1 MPGKRA
7 AGEGT
12 LFQRRVGK
20 YTYWVTRVRLPDGS
34 LSRQITGKT
43 QSDVIAKRDA
53 LLRQAARTGRAPRAV
68 RGGETT
74 GDFLAR
80 WLEGQR
86 PPVLRASTWRSY
98 ETKVRLYMLPHIGK
112 IPLAKLTSDHIQ
124 ALQASLLRTPLEARV
139 PTATEARTVLSPTTV
154 RDVRMILSRAL
165 DRAVL
170 ERKVDANPATAAL
183 VDRPQ
188 AAVVEQRALDPEQ
201 ALLFLEALRGHRLEA
216 LYAVALALGLRKGE
230 ALGLGWRD
238 VDLDAGLV
246 HIRRSLSDAA
256 GGLHLDDVKTRKSRR
271 TLPLPAFLVPILRRH
286 RRRQAAERDRAVN
299 LWSGAHDLVFTTQF
313 GTPIG
318 PRNASRDL
326 AAILSRTALPRVTF
340 HELRH
345 SCGSLL
351 LALGVDI
358 KVIQEILGH
367 SSIGVTGDVYA
378 HVQLGLKRQAAE
390 AMHGLLGNGADNG
403 DDEILLTQRRSPRRA
418 GAG

>member
-7 AGEGT
+7 GGEGT
-12 LFQRRVGK
+12 LFQRRIGK
-20 YTYWVTRVRLPDGS
+20 YAYWVTRVRLPDGS
-34 LSRQITGKT
+34 LSRQITGKS

-53 LLRQAARTGRAPRAV
+53 LLRQVVRTGRVPRSP
-68 RGGETT
+68 RGSETT
-74 GDFLAR
+74 GEFLTR
-80 WLEGQR
+80 WIEGQK

-98 ETKVRLYMLPHIGK
+98 ETKVRLYVLPHIGK
-112 IPLAKLTSDHIQ
+112 VQLARLTSDHIQ
-124 ALQASLLRTPLEARV
+124 ALQAILLRRPLEARV
-139 PTATEARTVLSPTTV
+139 PRAKGARKVLSPTTV

-170 ERKVDANPATAAL
+170 ERKLNANPATAAL

-188 AAVVEQRALDPEQ
+188 TAVMEQRALDPEQ
-201 ALLFLEALRGHRLEA
+201 ALLFLETLRGHRLEA

-238 VDLDAGLV
+238 LDLDVGLV
-246 HIRRSLSDAA
+246 RIRRSLSDA
-256 GGLHLDDVKTRKSRR
+256 GGMHLDEVKTRKSRR
-271 TLPLPAFLVPILRRH
+271 TLPLPAFLVLILKRH
-286 RRRQAAERDRAVN
+286 RIRQEVERERAVN
-299 LWSGAHDLVFTTQF
+299 LWLGADNLVFTTQF
-313 GTPIG
+313 GTPIS

-326 AAILSRTALPRVTF
+326 AAILARTTLPRVTF

-367 SSIGVTGDVYA
+367 SSISVTGDVYT

-390 AMHGLLGNGADNG
+390 AMHGLLGSSIEEAD
-403 DDEILLTQRRSPRRA
+403 ERMSLTPRRA
-418 GAG
+418 RRRASTD